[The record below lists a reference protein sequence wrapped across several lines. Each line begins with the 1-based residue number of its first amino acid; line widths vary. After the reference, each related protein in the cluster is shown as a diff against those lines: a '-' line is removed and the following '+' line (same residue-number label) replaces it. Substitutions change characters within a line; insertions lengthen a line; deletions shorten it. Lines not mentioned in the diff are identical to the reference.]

1 MIGDFLHPSLIMM
14 GGALAVP
21 LLHGN
26 AKRVFM
32 VLLPLVSLFN
42 LLQIPHGVH
51 LQPEFLGLSL
61 TMVHMDKLS
70 FVFGLIF
77 HIVAAIGMVFALKH
91 EGNVQ
96 HVAGLMYAG
105 AVQGVVFAGD
115 MLTLFLFWE
124 ALTLTAAMV
133 IWSHSTRQSR
143 AAGFRYMLVHA
154 AGGLCLLFGIVLR
167 LHETGS
173 LDFGYIGLDNGLSSL
188 LIFLGFG
195 VNAAWPALHAW
206 LTDAYPAASPTGTV
220 FLSAFTTKSAVYV
233 LARAFPG
240 AEPLIYIGAIMTAFP
255 IFYAVIENDL
265 RRVLSYSLINQ
276 VGFMMVGIG
285 IGTELAING
294 TCAHA
299 FAHILYKALLFMSMG
314 AVMHRT
320 GKINATD
327 LGGLYKS
334 MPWTALFCIVGAASI
349 SAFPLTSGF
358 VSKSLIVS
366 AAAKEHMVLIWFT
379 LVFASAGVFH
389 HSGIKIPFFAFYG
402 HDAGHRVRE
411 APWNMLLAMG
421 IAAFLC
427 IGIGVYPD
435 PLYALLPYEV
445 TYIPYTGA
453 HVLDQTQLLF
463 FSALAFTLLMLSG
476 LYPAEVR
483 AVNLDAD
490 WFYRKG
496 GRLGY
501 RFCDTVL
508 NSLNKNVERLFT
520 AGFVPAL
527 ARTARNGAYHVA
539 CAAMLPIWVLGGKAG
554 SIEDRK
560 GTLRDS
566 IDTRTVPIGLS
577 AAAAAGLLIL
587 FFLLGR

>member
-1 MIGDFLHPSLIMM
+1 MSADFLHPALLLMA
-14 GGALAVP
+14 GAFVVP
-21 LLHGN
+21 FLRGN
-26 AKRVFM
+26 AKRAYM
-32 VLLPLVSLFN
+32 ILLPLASLYN
-42 LLQIPHGVH
+42 LLLIPHGVH
-51 LQPEFLGLSL
+51 FQPEFLGQSL
-61 TMVHMDKLS
+61 TILKVDKLS

-77 HIVAAIGMVFALKH
+77 HIITVIGMLFALKH
-91 EGNVQ
+91 EDDVQ

-124 ALTLTAAMV
+124 MLTITAALV
-133 IWSHSTRQSR
+133 IWSNRTEQARN
-143 AAGFRYMLVHA
+143 AGFRYVLVHA
-154 AGGLCLLFGIVLR
+154 AGGLCLLLGIVLR
-167 LHETGS
+167 VQKTGA
-173 LDFGYIGLDNGLSSL
+173 LDFGYIGLDGDLSSL

-220 FLSAFTTKSAVYV
+220 FLSAYTTKSAVYV

-240 AEPLIYIGAIMTAFP
+240 AEPLIYIGALMTAFP
-255 IFYAVIENDL
+255 IFYAVIENDM

-276 VGFMMVGIG
+276 VGFMMVGVG
-285 IGTELAING
+285 IGTEMSING

-334 MPWTALFCIVGAASI
+334 MPWTTLFCIIGAASI

-358 VSKSLIVS
+358 ISKSMIITAS
-366 AAAKEHMVLIWFT
+366 GNGHYVLVWFT

-389 HSGIKIPFFAFYG
+389 HSGIKIPFFAFFG
-402 HDAGHRVRE
+402 HDAGHRVKE

-427 IGIGVYPD
+427 IAVGVYPQ
-435 PLYALLPYEV
+435 PLYDLLPYHV
-445 TYIPYTGA
+445 DFVPYTA
-453 HVLDQTQLLF
+453 PHVLSQLQLLF

-476 LYPAEVR
+476 LYPAEMR
-483 AVNLDAD
+483 CVNVDAD
-490 WFYRKG
+490 AI
-496 GRLGY
+496 Y
-501 RFCDTVL
+501 RFGARWFALAMDKVL
-508 NSLNKNVERLFT
+508 NGANRIFDELIHKGACTALTEYFRNAPLRLT
-520 AGFVPAL
+520 L
-527 ARTARNGAYHVA
+527 AV
-539 CAAMLPIWVLGGKAG
+539 LPVGRETKDKISRQFKAG
-554 SIEDRK
+554 IS
-560 GTLRDS
+560 
-566 IDTRTVPIGLS
+566 PIGLS
-577 AAAAAGLLIL
+577 VAVATLYLFSIIIL
-587 FFLLGR
+587 TLK

>member
-1 MIGDFLHPSLIMM
+1 MIADFLHPSLIMM

-77 HIVAAIGMVFALKH
+77 HIVAAIGMIFALKH

-133 IWSHSTRQSR
+133 IWSHSTKQSR

-167 LHETGS
+167 LQETGS
-173 LDFGYIGLDNGLSSL
+173 LAFGYIGLDNGLSSL

-233 LARAFPG
+233 LVRAFPG
-240 AEPLIYIGAIMTAFP
+240 AEPLIYIGALMTAFP

-421 IAAFLC
+421 LAAFLC
-427 IGIGVYPD
+427 IGIGVYPG

-445 TYIPYTGA
+445 NYVPYTGA
-453 HVLDQTQLLF
+453 HVLDQMQLLF

-501 RFCDTVL
+501 RFFDSVL

-520 AGFVPAL
+520 TEFVPAL
-527 ARTARNGAYHVA
+527 ARTTRNGAYHVA

-554 SIEDRK
+554 SLEDRK
-560 GTLRDS
+560 LTLRDS